1 MTHRA
6 SCLCLPP
13 LIGVAILLAAC
24 QGPGLPPAPPPDLV
38 SDDPAGEQPHMTPET
53 PGGQPEATPGTLA
66 GGVPTLT
73 TFDAHAGEAD
83 GLLRFK
89 VAFSGSAIAP
99 VTVSYATEDR
109 TTTAGADYQPA
120 SGVLTFAPE
129 AAAAQWIDVP
139 ITDDNVAEDAEI
151 LMLRLSDPANAE
163 LAVTTATATIVD
175 NDRRA
180 IIVDPGALN
189 IAEGGAAHYTVMLGS
204 QPTGPVTVIPTPAS
218 AELTLTPAALRFTA
232 GDWRAAKTVT
242 VTATQD
248 DDALADA
255 AVQLAHEVRGGGY
268 DGVPGVPVAVTIVE
282 ADVSTLALAPAH
294 ASEAAGTMRFAVTL
308 SLAHDADVTVDYAT
322 GADSDTAVEGHDYTR
337 TTGTLSFP
345 ARSTAAQTISVAIR
359 DDEQDEDD
367 EWFTVTLRNP
377 THATLAGGAATLAAT
392 GRIDDDDSPSRV
404 AVADASLTEGGG
416 ALRFNVSL
424 VPASGRTVTVH
435 YATADGTAV
444 AGSDYTAVT
453 GTLTFSTAV
462 TVRTIS
468 VPVLDDQDHEHTET
482 FTVTLSVPVNATLS
496 STGWTATGTIDD
508 NDLPPRIS
516 IDDATLTEGSND
528 EPMHFTVSLDRAAGG
543 AVTVDYATADDTAAA
558 GSDYTTASGTLTI
571 PSGSTAQTI
580 SVTIVADSA
589 HEQTETFTVTLS
601 NPTGATLSDATAT
614 GTIVDPASLALELST
629 LQVTGGSSATYP
641 EFSPDTLHYALTCNN
656 STTLDVTAQ
665 ALRTTAQLTLLRA
678 DTAQN
683 VVATG
688 TLATAITVDQDDD
701 IAIELSDAGDTVTY
715 VVHCLPAAFPAI
727 DILARGSEVSDGL
740 LLVTPRL
747 NADTYLAIIDNN
759 GVPWFHRHANHARN
773 LRRQADGRY
782 SYHLG
787 HNVRIFDA
795 QLQNV
800 TALSPQ
806 PPFTDTDPHDFLITD
821 EGNYLFLDLLSATR
835 NACDFRSCDPGTDT
849 MMITVRDSWIQE
861 VTPEGDKVFEWNS
874 GDHLKLSD
882 CKLGMQSNDYAHINS
897 LYLADGDIIASFR
910 HCNTVVRI
918 DRSGGTGRLVWQVGG
933 TSPPRDAATDY
944 LAVVDDTTGENEFC
958 GQHSAILSESGT
970 LLLFDNGNLCNGP
983 RKRRSQFSRVVEY
996 ELVITD
1002 TQKEAVFQRQ
1012 YLLPSGNGSVYTRG
1026 SVIELANGNW
1036 LIAWGQ
1042 LMSASL
1048 PYNRRL
1054 SISEVDPDVEPSGVS
1069 LLDISFY
1076 SRSAEK
1082 GMFTYR
1088 VYREDETTVDIPL
1101 SLP

>member
-6 SCLCLPP
+6 SCLSLPP

-24 QGPGLPPAPPPDLV
+24 QGPGLPPARPPDLV
-38 SDDPAGEQPHMTPET
+38 SDDPTGEQPHMTPET
-53 PGGQPEATPGTLA
+53 PGGQPEATPG
-66 GGVPTLT
+66 P
-73 TFDAHAGEAD
+73 
-83 GLLRFK
+83 
-89 VAFSGSAIAP
+89 
-99 VTVSYATEDR
+99 AT
-109 TTTAGADYQPA
+109 
-120 SGVLTFAPE
+120 
-129 AAAAQWIDVP
+129 
-139 ITDDNVAEDAEI
+139 
-151 LMLRLSDPANAE
+151 
-163 LAVTTATATIVD
+163 
-175 NDRRA
+175 A
-180 IIVDPGALN
+180 IIVEPGALN
-189 IAEGGAAHYTVMLGS
+189 VAEGGAAHYTVMLGS

-268 DGVPGVPVAVTIVE
+268 DGVPGVPVVVTIVE
-282 ADVSTLALAPAH
+282 DDVSTLALAPAH
-294 ASEAAGTMRFAVTL
+294 ASEAAGMMRFAVTL

-322 GADSDTAVEGHDYTR
+322 GAASDTAVEGHDYTR

-558 GSDYTTASGTLTI
+558 GSDYTVASGTLTI

-580 SVTIVADSA
+580 SVTILADSA
-589 HEQTETFTVTLS
+589 DEQTETFTVTLS
-601 NPTGATLSDATAT
+601 NPTGAALSDATAT
-614 GTIVDPASLALELST
+614 GTIVDPANPLALELST

-641 EFSPDTLHYALTCNN
+641 EFSPDTLHYALTCTN
-656 STTLDVTAQ
+656 STTLDVTART
-665 ALRTTAQLTLLRA
+665 LRTTAQLTLLRA

-715 VVHCLPAAFPAI
+715 VVHCLPDAFPAI
-727 DILARGSEVSDGL
+727 DILSRQAGVSDGL
-740 LLVTPRL
+740 LLVSPSG
-747 NADTYLAIIDNN
+747 YLAIIDNN
-759 GVPWFHRHANHARN
+759 GVPRFHRRAESGRN

-782 SYHLG
+782 SFHLG
-787 HNVRIFDA
+787 NNVRIFDA

-835 NACDFRSCDPGTDT
+835 DACDFQPCDPGTDT
-849 MMITVRDSWIQE
+849 MMITVLDSWIQE

-882 CKLGMQSNDYAHINS
+882 CRLGIQRNDYAHINS
-897 LYLADGDIIASFR
+897 LFLLADGDIITSFR

-918 DRSGGTGRLVWQVGG
+918 DRSGGTGSLVWQVGG
-933 TSPPRDAATDY
+933 TSPPRDATTNY
-944 LAVVDDTTGENEFC
+944 LTIVDDTTGENEFC

-970 LLLFDNGNLCNGP
+970 LLLHDNGNLCNGP
-983 RKRRSQFSRVVEY
+983 RKQRAHFSRVVEY

-1012 YLLPSGNGSVYTRG
+1012 YLLPSGNGAAAAGGGV
-1026 SVIELANGNW
+1026 VELPNGNW
-1036 LIAWGQ
+1036 LIAWGA
-1042 LMSASL
+1042 LKTGSI
-1048 PYNRRL
+1048 PYYRRP
-1054 SISEVDPDVEPSGVS
+1054 SISEVDPDVEPSGAS
-1069 LLDISFY
+1069 LLDISIY
-1076 SRSAEK
+1076 SHSAIK
-1082 GMFTYR
+1082 HINTYR

>member
-1 MTHRA
+1 MT
-6 SCLCLPP
+6 L
-13 LIGVAILLAAC
+13 
-24 QGPGLPPAPPPDLV
+24 
-38 SDDPAGEQPHMTPET
+38 T
-53 PGGQPEATPGTLA
+53 GGM
-66 GGVPTLT
+66 PTLT
-73 TFDAHAGEAD
+73 TFDARAGEAD

-89 VAFSGSAIAP
+89 VAFSGSATAP

-151 LMLRLSDPANAE
+151 LILRLSDPANAE

-180 IIVDPGALN
+180 IIVEPGALN
-189 IAEGGAAHYTVMLGS
+189 VAEGGAAHYTVMLGS
-204 QPTGPVTVIPTPAS
+204 QPTGPVTVTPTSAS
-218 AELTLTPAALRFTA
+218 AELTLTPAALRFTP

-248 DDALADA
+248 DDALSDA

-268 DGVPGVPVAVTIVE
+268 GGVPGAPVAVTIVE
-282 ADVSTLALAPAH
+282 DDVSTLALAPAH

-345 ARSTAAQTISVAIR
+345 ARSTAAQTISVTVR

-392 GRIDDDDSPSRV
+392 GRIDDDNDLPPQISIN
-404 AVADASLTEGGG
+404 DATLTEGGGAGGG

-424 VPASGRTVTVH
+424 VPASGRTVTVD
-435 YATADGTAV
+435 YATADGTAA
-444 AGSDYTAVT
+444 AGSDYTTVI

-468 VPVLDDQDHEHTET
+468 VPVLDDQYHEHTET

-496 STGWTATGTIDD
+496 STGRTATGTIDD
-508 NDLPPRIS
+508 NDLPPQIS
-516 IDDATLTEGSND
+516 INDATLTEGSND
-528 EPMHFTVSLDRAAGG
+528 EPMHFTVSLDRAAGR

-558 GSDYTTASGTLTI
+558 GSDYTMASGTLTI
-571 PSGSTAQTI
+571 QSGSTAQTI
-580 SVTIVADSA
+580 PVTILADSA
-589 HEQTETFTVTLS
+589 NEHTETFTVTLS
-601 NPTGATLSDATAT
+601 NPTGAALSDATAT
-614 GTIVDPASLALELST
+614 GTIVDPANPPALELST
-629 LQVTGGSSATYP
+629 LQVTGGTGAMYP

-715 VVHCLPAAFPAI
+715 VVHCLSAAFPAI

-740 LLVTPRL
+740 LLVTPR
-747 NADTYLAIIDNN
+747 AVDTYLAIIDNN
-759 GVPWFHRHANHARN
+759 GVPRFHRHANSARN
-773 LRRQADGRY
+773 FRRHADGRY
-782 SYHLG
+782 SYHFG
-787 HNVRIFDA
+787 RNVRVLDA
-795 QLQNV
+795 QLENLLS
-800 TALSPQ
+800 LSPL
-806 PPFTDTDPHDFLITD
+806 PPFTDADPHDFLITD
-821 EGNYLFLDLLSATR
+821 EGNYVFIDYLPATR
-835 NACDFRSCDPGTDT
+835 DACDFGPCTPGTDS
-849 MMITVRDSWIQE
+849 MISVQDSWIQE
-861 VTPEGDKVFEWNS
+861 VTPGGDKVFEWNS

-882 CKLGMQSNDYAHINS
+882 CKLGLLNNDYAHLNS
-897 LYLADGDIIASFR
+897 LYLAGGDIIASFR
-910 HCNTVVRI
+910 HCNTVGE
-918 DRSGGTGRLVWQVGG
+918 DR
-933 TSPPRDAATDY
+933 P
-944 LAVVDDTTGENEFC
+944 
-958 GQHSAILSESGT
+958 
-970 LLLFDNGNLCNGP
+970 
-983 RKRRSQFSRVVEY
+983 
-996 ELVITD
+996 
-1002 TQKEAVFQRQ
+1002 
-1012 YLLPSGNGSVYTRG
+1012 
-1026 SVIELANGNW
+1026 
-1036 LIAWGQ
+1036 
-1042 LMSASL
+1042 
-1048 PYNRRL
+1048 
-1054 SISEVDPDVEPSGVS
+1054 
-1069 LLDISFY
+1069 
-1076 SRSAEK
+1076 
-1082 GMFTYR
+1082 
-1088 VYREDETTVDIPL
+1088 
-1101 SLP
+1101 